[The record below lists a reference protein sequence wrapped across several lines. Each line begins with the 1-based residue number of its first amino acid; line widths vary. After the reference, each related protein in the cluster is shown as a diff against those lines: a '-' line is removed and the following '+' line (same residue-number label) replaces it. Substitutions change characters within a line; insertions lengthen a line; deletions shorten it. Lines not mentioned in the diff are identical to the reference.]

1 MGQTNFCLTSYIRA
15 GRADGQVHHC
25 AFGERALPDRIASP
39 KRVGSTS
46 LSLPAFGLGT
56 AHLGELYGK
65 VAEVDS
71 DATMQAAWDAGVR
84 YYDTAP
90 WYGRGLSEHR

>member
-1 MGQTNFCLTSYIRA
+1 MS
-15 GRADGQVHHC
+15 V
-25 AFGERALPDRIASP
+25 
-39 KRVGSTS
+39 S
-46 LSLPAFGLGT
+46 LRAFGLGT

-65 VAEVDS
+65 VAEADS

-90 WYGRGLSEHR
+90 WYGRGLSEHRLGGVLRTKLPHHFLITTQVGPPLAPPKNPQTLHPPPTLRPLQF

>member
-1 MGQTNFCLTSYIRA
+1 M
-15 GRADGQVHHC
+15 
-25 AFGERALPDRIASP
+25 
-39 KRVGSTS
+39 
-46 LSLPAFGLGT
+46 GT

-65 VAEVDS
+65 VAEADS

-90 WYGRGLSEHR
+90 WYGRGLSEHRLGGFLRTKPRDQFLIVDLTTMKLVLIVDSDPQGALDALDALLM

>member
-1 MGQTNFCLTSYIRA
+1 M
-15 GRADGQVHHC
+15 
-25 AFGERALPDRIASP
+25 PDRIASP

-46 LSLPAFGLGT
+46 LSLPVFGLGT

-65 VAEVDS
+65 VAEADS

-90 WYGRGLSEHR
+90 GFGLTLKPVDANSS